1 MRNTNLLEVKPR
13 CILLWHSA
21 WLFSKLVNSH
31 LKELLISPSR
41 LTHSNSHHSWEDR
54 VSWYSSEVLKLF
66 FFFKIFHIILYI
78 HVSPGPA
85 CQCSGVTRAADLSWE
100 LWAVSCPPGTW
111 RMLRDHLGHTGLH
124 PAHTD
129 TLIQTHWHSNPD
141 TPILLSRNTDTL
153 I

>member
-41 LTHSNSHHSWEDR
+41 LTDSNSHHSWEDR

-100 LWAVSCPPGTW
+100 LWAA
-111 RMLRDHLGHTGLH
+111 HQGHEGCYVITLDT
-124 PAHTD
+124 PAYTPHTP
-129 TLIQTHWHSNPD
+129 TLIQTHWHSHLD
-141 TPILLSRNTDTL
+141 TPTLSSRHTDTL